1 MPRILYDPDSSTCFR
16 GDHALGPSI
25 PLLIQTNLLEVSPEH
40 SILSHNS
47 MNAEGL
53 ISTIMWSSASLL
65 LLILKTQIQC
75 NLLFAVIPACFS

>member
-1 MPRILYDPDSSTCFR
+1 MPRILYGPDSSTRFHD
-16 GDHALGPSI
+16 DHALGPSI

-40 SILSHNS
+40 SILSHNP

-53 ISTIMWSSASLL
+53 ISIIMWSSASLL

-75 NLLFAVIPACFS
+75 NLLFAMIPACFS